1 MSSINPVLGVQLRM
15 VGRIHGQTTNNVL
28 HFATEQQIQDAPS
41 QDALILALLTAFLA
55 CVSQQLVGAVT
66 SDWTLDFVDAR
77 AIFPAPGNPIQ
88 LVPQQAVVGTLG
100 PASHSFAASLVNIRG
115 EVGGR
120 QNQGKIF
127 LPPPGEANTTSSLA
141 DQTVVDQLVQF
152 INCVA
157 GKFIGANATEAW
169 RLGVLSSK
177 RLGLNIQNF
186 NIAFTPAVGLTP
198 KREAAICGRRRI
210 GRGI

>member
-28 HFATEQQIQDAPS
+28 NFATQTQIQDAAS

-55 CVSQQLVGAVT
+55 CVSEQLVGAIS
-66 SDWTLDFVDAR
+66 SDWTLDYVDAR

-88 LVPQQAVVGTLG
+88 LIPQAAVVGTNG
-100 PASHSFAASLVNIRG
+100 PTSHSFAASLVKIRG

-120 QNQGKIF
+120 KAQGKMF
-127 LPPPGEANTTSSLA
+127 LPPPGEATTTNSLA
-141 DQTVVDQLVQF
+141 DQSVIDQLVEF
-152 INCVA
+152 ITCVA
-157 GKFIGANATEAW
+157 GKFIGNAASTDW
-169 RLGVLSSK
+169 RLGVLSRK
-177 RLGLNIQNF
+177 TMGANIQNY
-186 NIAFTPAVGLTP
+186 NLAFTPAVGLTP

-210 GRGI
+210 GRGV